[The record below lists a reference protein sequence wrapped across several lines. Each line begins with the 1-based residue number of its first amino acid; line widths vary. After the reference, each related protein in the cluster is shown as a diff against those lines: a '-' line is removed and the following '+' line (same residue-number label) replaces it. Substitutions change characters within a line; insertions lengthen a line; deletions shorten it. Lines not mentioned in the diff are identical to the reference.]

1 VPEWSPPY
9 PLPPCVSEHFAIN
22 EGVGVFSSLDFVWR
36 SSVVV
41 ELIVGTTPP
50 MWCVGRT
57 AVRALGLDSGAT
69 RRRVAEASPSVASED
84 GGFQTG
90 RIITRRSR

>member
-1 VPEWSPPY
+1 V
-9 PLPPCVSEHFAIN
+9 ID
-22 EGVGVFSSLDFVWR
+22 EGVGVFSSLNLVWR

-50 MWCVGRT
+50 MWCVGHT
-57 AVRALGLDSGAT
+57 TVQALGLDSGAT
-69 RRRVAEASPSVASED
+69 RRRVAEASPSVASKD

-90 RIITRRSR
+90 RIITRRLR